1 MFNKTITRFAP
12 SPSGYLHLG
21 GARTAVFNYLY
32 AKSKNGLFRLRI
44 EDTDLK
50 RSDEKM
56 SNKILEALEWLGINW
71 DLEIVYQRKR
81 IKSHQN
87 TIHTLQDRN
96 VVYPCFCTKE
106 ELEKNRKNFKYN
118 GYCKHLSKD
127 EILEKKSK
135 NIPYCLRFQIPS
147 GETLWDDTIHGK
159 IKIKNEEL
167 EDFIVMRS
175 DNSPT
180 YQLAV
185 VVDDHDMEISDIIRG
200 DDHISNT
207 PKQILLYRS
216 LEWSMPNFAHVPL
229 ILGEDKKRLSK
240 RHGTNSVEQ
249 YRDKGVLPKALFNYL
264 SLLGWTPKNN
274 QEILSVDQIISGF
287 SLKNVSNTSAVFD
300 EKKIAWL
307 NQKYL
312 INSESKDLYNDV
324 ISIWE
329 KADFFSQPVSSS
341 MKKWLIDIIELLKK
355 RTVFISDFKDQAT
368 YFFKKPNSY
377 NQKGLKKYL
386 SEQKSWDLLQKCRE
400 LIHQIQ
406 RFDEYKIEEEIREFA
421 EKNDVPTGKIIH
433 PLRLALTGRTASPG
447 LFEIMVLLGKNEV
460 IERLDL
466 IINAKNDIQIIT
478 NDQE

>member
-1 MFNKTITRFAP
+1 MFTKTITRFAP

-44 EDTDLK
+44 EDTDVK

-56 SNKILEALEWLGINW
+56 SDRILEALEWFGIHW
-71 DLEIVYQRKR
+71 DLEVVYQRKK
-81 IKSHQN
+81 IKHHRN

-118 GYCKHLSKD
+118 GYCRQLSKD

-135 NIPYCLRFQIPS
+135 NIPYCLRFKIPP
-147 GETLWDDTIHGK
+147 GETFWDDAIHGK
-159 IKIKNEEL
+159 IKINNEEL

-207 PKQILLYRS
+207 PKQILLYKS
-216 LEWSMPNFAHVPL
+216 LKWNIPNFAHVPL

-240 RHGTNSVEQ
+240 RHGANSVEE
-249 YRDKGVLPKALFNYL
+249 YRDKGVLPQALFNYL

-274 QEILSVDQIISGF
+274 QEILSGDQIIKNF
-287 SLKNVSNTSAVFD
+287 SLNTVSNTSAVFD
-300 EKKIAWL
+300 EKKIAWF

-312 INSESKDLYNDV
+312 INSESRDLYNDV

-329 KADFFSQPVSSS
+329 KANFISTPVSSS
-341 MKKWLIDIIELLKK
+341 TKKWLLDIIELLKN
-355 RTVFISDFKDQAT
+355 RTVFVSDFKDKAT
-368 YFFKKPNSY
+368 YFFKKPLSY
-377 NQKGLKKYL
+377 DEKGLKKYL
-386 SEQKSWDLLQKCRE
+386 SEQKNWDLLQGCRE
-400 LIHQIQ
+400 QIGQ
-406 RFDEYKIEEEIREFA
+406 IDTFNEDKIEEEIREFA
-421 EKNDVPTGKIIH
+421 EKNGVAAGKIIH
-433 PLRLALTGRTASPG
+433 PLRLALTGQIASPG

-460 IERLDL
+460 LERLDFF
-466 IINAKNDIQIIT
+466 INAKNDIIFVT
-478 NDQE
+478 NNGE